1 MPRLTLVLPGLR
13 LAEPEPPV
21 PPCAFPKLGAL
32 LAKADVRR
40 ETLPL
45 EARVCAWFGMESDDF
60 PPAAAA
66 TARIDLE
73 TVSDALVR
81 LDPVHVRADPTR
93 LLLFDAAHFELVA
106 EEADG
111 LIALLARE
119 LPALGVVRGA
129 DPKRWYA
136 RADAVAGC
144 YGLSPREMAG
154 RALSRDLPARGDQRA
169 MQRLLTE
176 VQMVLHETPLNQARE
191 KRGQPPINGLWP
203 WGGGA
208 LGLAPGTLKSAFGDD
223 VLLAGLAQAAGVA
236 WSPALDPDA
245 AIAAAKRGDAIVVS
259 GAPFGTARGDAAHC
273 DLENVWCPKLA
284 SALKRGAIDAL
295 VTVGEAE
302 TFTLTRRTLLRF
314 WKKAP
319 CCVGPISAA

>member
-40 ETLPL
+40 ETQPL
-45 EARVCAWFGMESDDF
+45 EARVFACFGFASGGF

-66 TARIDLE
+66 TARIDLGRAN
-73 TVSDALVR
+73 DALVR

-93 LLLFDAAHFELVA
+93 LLLFDAAHFDLDA
-106 EEADG
+106 AEADG
-111 LIALLARE
+111 LVALLARE
-119 LPALGVVRGA
+119 LPALGLVRGA

-136 RADAVAGC
+136 RAEAIAGC

-154 RALSRDLPARGDQRA
+154 RALARDLPATGDQRA

-176 VQMVLHETPLNQARE
+176 VQMVLHETPINQARE
-191 KRGQPPINGLWP
+191 QRGQPPINGLWP

-208 LGLAPGTLKSAFGDD
+208 LAAAPGVPSSAFGDD
-223 VLLAGLAQAAGVA
+223 VLIAGLAQAAGIT
-236 WSPALDPDA
+236 WSPVLEPDA
-245 AIAAAKRGDAIVVS
+245 AIAAVKRGDAIVIS
-259 GAPFGTARGDAAHC
+259 GAPFGAARGVPVHA
-273 DLENVWCPKLA
+273 DLENVWCARLA
-284 SALKRGAIDAL
+284 SALKRGAIDGL
-295 VTVGEAE
+295 VIAGEAE
-302 TFTLTRRTLLRF
+302 TFTLTRRALLRF

-319 CCVGPISAA
+319 CFVGPISAA